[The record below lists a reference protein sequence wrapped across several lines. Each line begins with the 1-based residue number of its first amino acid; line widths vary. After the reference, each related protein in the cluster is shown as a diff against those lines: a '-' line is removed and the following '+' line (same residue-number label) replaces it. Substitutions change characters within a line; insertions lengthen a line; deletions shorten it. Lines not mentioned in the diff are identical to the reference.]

1 MFFITI
7 MNIYIIV
14 AKKVLPTER
23 MLGMPN

>member
-1 MFFITI
+1 MYIF
-7 MNIYIIV
+7 IIV